1 VRLRAAVFVL
11 FASFGT
17 VLATWAVH
25 LPTLQRRTDI
35 STAQLGTVLLVL
47 GLGSLLSMQA
57 VGPLIDRF
65 GSGIVAAVGGSAM
78 ALTVTA
84 PLAATT
90 FWQAAVGAVVFGVAV
105 GAADVA
111 MNAAAV
117 AVERDYGRPI
127 MASFHAVF
135 SIGTVAGSLVAAA
148 AFSVGVSVTTETWI
162 VATVC
167 AVAVLGAAPVLL
179 RLPRDD
185 PPMPTRPG
193 GRTRTGRPRSR
204 RVLVLGVLAFLLLLS
219 EGSAMDWSSLHAQQH
234 LGTSPTMGALAFG
247 TFVTAMTVGRFS
259 VDRVAQHIGSARV
272 LRWGA
277 AAAAVGIIVVTL
289 SPVLPL
295 TLLGWIMFGLGLSG
309 GVPQVLS
316 AAGNVSGASGR
327 ALSRVVG
334 LGYVAILAGPAVIG
348 WLAEV
353 TSLNTAF
360 VVPLCAVLT
369 CALAA
374 GAVTSSTP
382 TPHDRVE

>member
-1 VRLRAAVFVL
+1 
-11 FASFGT
+11 
-17 VLATWAVH
+17 
-25 LPTLQRRTDI
+25 
-35 STAQLGTVLLVL
+35 
-47 GLGSLLSMQA
+47 
-57 VGPLIDRF
+57 
-65 GSGIVAAVGGSAM
+65 
-78 ALTVTA
+78 
-84 PLAATT
+84 
-90 FWQAAVGAVVFGVAV
+90 
-105 GAADVA
+105 
-111 MNAAAV
+111 
-117 AVERDYGRPI
+117 
-127 MASFHAVF
+127 
-135 SIGTVAGSLVAAA
+135 
-148 AFSVGVSVTTETWI
+148 
-162 VATVC
+162 
-167 AVAVLGAAPVLL
+167 
-179 RLPRDD
+179 
-185 PPMPTRPG
+185 
-193 GRTRTGRPRSR
+193 
-204 RVLVLGVLAFLLLLS
+204 VLVLGVLAFLLLLS